1 MGVFKVKGGKKLSG
15 SLTIQGAKNSALPI
29 LAATLLIKDKSVL
42 HNCPDLTDVSAALKI
57 LVMLGCVCVRDDNT
71 VIVDA
76 RDAANFEISKELMRE
91 MRSSVVFL
99 GAMISRM
106 GRAVITNP
114 GGCELGPR
122 PIDLHISSLKQ
133 LGVLVEE
140 ADDKIICTAP
150 KGIIGSEIRLDFPSV
165 GATENIIIAA
175 CISKGTTV
183 IKNAAKEPEI
193 SDLADFL
200 NRAGGKVKGAG
211 SSVVTIE
218 GVNRLYSTEHRV
230 LPDRIVAATYLCA
243 AALTGGEIRLKDC
256 NAVNMM
262 SLLDFF
268 TQIGCMV
275 KSNGKEICIRGK
287 EIYRPTKQIIT
298 DVYPAFPTD
307 AGPIVVPLFS
317 KIGGVQSIKETI
329 FQNRFRYISEL
340 NKFGANMRLEGDT
353 AVSFGAVKLKATE
366 VKCTDLRGGA
376 ALVLAAL
383 CCEGESIIN
392 DIHHIER
399 GYCNMHKCLNA
410 IGGNATI
417 SEV

>member
-15 SLTIQGAKNSALPI
+15 SLMVQGAKNSALPI

-42 HNCPDLTDVSAALKI
+42 HNCPDLTDTSAALKI

-76 RDAANFEISKELMRE
+76 RDAVNFEISKELMRE

-106 GRAVITNP
+106 GRAVISNP

-122 PIDLHISSLKQ
+122 PIDLHISALRQ
-133 LGVLVEE
+133 LGVHIEE
-140 ADDKIICTAP
+140 QEDRIVCTAP
-150 KGIIGSEIRLDFPSV
+150 KGIIGSEITLDFPSV

-175 CISKGTTV
+175 CVSKGTTV
-183 IKNAAKEPEI
+183 IKNAAREPEI

-200 NRAGGKVKGAG
+200 NRAGGRIKGAG

-218 GVNRLYSTEHRV
+218 GVGRLYSAEHRV
-230 LPDRIVAATYLCA
+230 LPDRIVAATYLSA
-243 AALTGGEIRLKDC
+243 AAVTGGEVMLKGC

-262 SLLDFF
+262 SILRFF
-268 TQIGCMV
+268 GDIGCRI
-275 KSNGKEICIRGK
+275 KSDGSNIYLCGKEK
-287 EIYRPTKQIIT
+287 YNPTRQIVT

-307 AGPIVVPLFS
+307 AGPIVVPVFCR
-317 KIGGVQSIKETI
+317 IDGRQSIKETI
-329 FQNRFRYISEL
+329 FENRFRYINEL
-340 NKFGANMRLEGDT
+340 NKLGADISFKGDVAAT
-353 AVSFGAVKLKATE
+353 NGLKILKATN
-366 VKCTDLRGGA
+366 VRCTDLRGGA
-376 ALVLAAL
+376 ALVVAAL
-383 CCEGESIIN
+383 CCEGEVLIS

-399 GYCNMHKCLNA
+399 GYCNMPRCLNA
-410 IGGNATI
+410 LGADIT
-417 SEV
+417 EV

>member
-15 SLTIQGAKNSALPI
+15 SLKVQGAKNSALPI

-57 LVMLGCVCVRDDNT
+57 LIMLGCVCVRDDNT

-133 LGVLVEE
+133 LGVRIEE
-140 ADDKIICTAP
+140 KDDKIICTAP

-175 CISKGTTV
+175 CVSKGTTV

-200 NRAGGKVKGAG
+200 NRAGGRIKGAG

-218 GVNRLYSTEHRV
+218 GVSRLYSTEHRV
-230 LPDRIVAATYLCA
+230 LPDRIVAATYLSA
-243 AALTGGEIRLKDC
+243 AAVTGGEVRLENC

-262 SLLDFF
+262 SVLEFF
-268 TQIGCMV
+268 GQIGCKV
-275 KSNGKEICIRGK
+275 KSNGNEICLYGK
-287 EIYRPTKQIIT
+287 ETYSPTKQIIT

-307 AGPIVVPLFS
+307 AGPIVVPVFS
-317 KIGGVQSIKETI
+317 KISGVQSIKETI
-329 FQNRFRYISEL
+329 FQNRFRYINEL
-340 NKFGANMRLEGDT
+340 NKLGADIRLEGNT
-353 AVSFGAVKLKATE
+353 AISHGAVKLNATE

-376 ALVLAAL
+376 ALVVAAL
-383 CCEGESIIN
+383 CCEGESLIN
-392 DIHHIER
+392 DVHHIER
-399 GYCNMHKCLNA
+399 GYCNMPENLNLL
-410 IGGNATI
+410 GGDI
-417 SEV
+417 MEV

>member
-15 SLTIQGAKNSALPI
+15 SLTVQGAKNSALPI

-42 HNCPDLTDVSAALKI
+42 HNCPDLTDTSAALKI

-76 RDAANFEISKELMRE
+76 RDAVNFEISKELMRE

-106 GRAVITNP
+106 GRAVISNP

-122 PIDLHISSLKQ
+122 PIDLHISALRQ
-133 LGVLVEE
+133 LGVHIEE
-140 ADDKIICTAP
+140 QEDRIVCTAP
-150 KGIIGSEIRLDFPSV
+150 KGIIGSEITLDFPSV

-175 CISKGTTV
+175 CVSKGTTV
-183 IKNAAKEPEI
+183 IKNAAREPEI

-200 NRAGGKVKGAG
+200 NRAGGRIKGAG

-218 GVNRLYSTEHRV
+218 GVGRLYSAEHRV
-230 LPDRIVAATYLCA
+230 LPDRIVAATYLSA
-243 AALTGGEIRLKDC
+243 AAVTGGEVMLKGC

-262 SLLDFF
+262 SILRFF
-268 TQIGCMV
+268 GDIGCRI
-275 KSNGKEICIRGK
+275 KSDGSNIYLCGKEK
-287 EIYRPTKQIIT
+287 YNPTRQIVT

-307 AGPIVVPLFS
+307 AGPIVVPVFCR
-317 KIGGVQSIKETI
+317 IDGRQSIKETI
-329 FQNRFRYISEL
+329 FENRFRYINEL
-340 NKFGANMRLEGDT
+340 NKLGADISLKGDVAAT
-353 AVSFGAVKLKATE
+353 NGLKILKATN
-366 VKCTDLRGGA
+366 VRCTDLRGGA
-376 ALVLAAL
+376 ALVVAAL
-383 CCEGESIIN
+383 CCEGEVLIS

-399 GYCNMHKCLNA
+399 GYCNMPRCLNA
-410 IGGNATI
+410 LGADIT
-417 SEV
+417 EV